1 MITYFSFLAITV
13 LSSVGACPAGWMGT
27 EGGDYCYLV
36 SRVPLNWYAAKQ
48 VNETNMKFE

>member
-1 MITYFSFLAITV
+1 MITYFFLAISV

-36 SRVPLNWYAAKQ
+36 SNDPMNWYAAKQ
-48 VNETNMKFE
+48 VNIINMKYE